1 MLKENLVEDFTKSFR
16 ANWDRLAFSDFDGP
30 TYTYGDVVN
39 RILRLHYI
47 FTEFGLKPGDKVA
60 LVGRNSSHWA
70 ITYLATVTY
79 GAVIVP
85 ILPDFTSDE
94 IHHIVNHS
102 DSQLLFVSDQ
112 IFDQIDESRMHNLK
126 AILALSDFHLCHCR
140 TPEAREIVEKSATGY
155 VETYHA
161 ILSRRDLKFP
171 EVPNE
176 ALCAICYTSGTTGF
190 SKGVMLPHNSLVA
203 NVRFFIDN
211 LDLTANNRVVS
222 FLPLAH
228 AFGCA
233 FEFIAPVVVGCH
245 ITFIEK
251 VPTPK
256 VLMEAFAEVK
266 PRLITSV
273 PLIIEKIYRTRIRPK
288 IETPRMQTL
297 LKLPLIGH
305 LVRKKILKQVS
316 EVFGGAFQEIVVGG
330 AALNREVED
339 FFRGIGFPLAN
350 GYGMTECGPLI
361 SYTVV
366 ADNPPVGCVGK
377 VLCYLECRIV
387 KEDPDQDIG
396 EVQVRGEN
404 VMSGYYKDEEA
415 TREAI
420 DDDGWLHT
428 GDLGHFD
435 DKGFLYL
442 TGRSKNMI
450 LSASGQ
456 NIYPEE
462 IEAKLNNLHCVTES
476 LILDDGGK
484 LTALVYPDMEMVDE
498 QGIGEE
504 QLAEIME
511 QNRQTLNGQLAS
523 YSAVA
528 RIKLLF
534 EEFEKTPTKK
544 IKRRLYDALH

>member
-288 IETPRMQTL
+288 IKTPRMQTL

-404 VMSGYYKDEEA
+404 VMYGYYKDEEA

-511 QNRQTLNGQLAS
+511 QNRQTLNGQLAA

>member
-30 TYTYGDVVN
+30 TYTSGDVVN

-288 IETPRMQTL
+288 IKTPRMQTL

-377 VLCYLECRIV
+377 ILCYLECRIV

-404 VMSGYYKDEEA
+404 VMYGYYKDEEA

-511 QNRQTLNGQLAS
+511 QNRQTLNGQLAA